1 MKNPRIDADD
11 LLDFEDERDNVLPD
25 DDDGIEHVINRI
37 AVIDCETDPFAKG
50 RVAIKPFIW
59 GYYTLGEYREFETS
73 EALAEFLSD
82 KDMIVYAH
90 NGGRFD
96 FHFLD
101 KFLDPFQQVMIING
115 RIAKMMIGKCEL
127 RDSFN
132 ILPVGLAQYEKVKF
146 DYAKMESDVRHLHMT
161 EIRDYLK
168 SDCVNTYNMITGFV
182 RKYGLHLTQ
191 AGAAFKT
198 WQKMSGQDAP
208 KSDAM
213 YYAQFHRY
221 YVGGRVQ
228 CFSRG
233 TADLDFKVAD
243 INSAYPW
250 AMLDNHPLTT
260 LHSSFLTWQ
269 LPRVLKEIEKRGP
282 GAVFVSLRAIS
293 KGAFPWRGPDNA
305 LYFPDDNIEREYHVT
320 GWELLAGLDT
330 GTVRV
335 REVTLTHIFHQMTN
349 FKDYIL
355 HFYNLRKEAKKNGN
369 KEDDLFAKLLMNS
382 LYGKFAAN
390 PDGYAAYTIVPAEFA
405 NLIGDAALAKEMALQ
420 CGKVTRKYDLGRV
433 DEKTGEPV
441 YKFSG
446 MLGQWALAERPLDFF
461 EKTYYNIATS
471 ASITGCVRAYLWR
484 TLCASDTPLYCDTDS
499 IAAVAFKPD
508 VLFSGELG
516 AWKDEGDFDY
526 YAIAGKKM
534 YAFRE
539 KKPNEDGTRK
549 WKSASKGV
557 RLTPEELVTI
567 ANGGTVTYEPM
578 VPTFSV
584 HREPEIVKRRVS
596 GTHKPTPKPEPKGG
610 VNKNAEKVKKGV
622 DAKSK

>member
-1 MKNPRIDADD
+1 MKRPLNFHDKDD
-11 LLDFEDERDNVLPD
+11 LLDFEDERDNVLPGED
-25 DDDGIEHVINRI
+25 ELESIIARI
-37 AVIDCETDPFAKG
+37 AVIDCETDPFARG

-59 GYYTLGEYREFETS
+59 GYYRQGEYREFSTTDE
-73 EALAEFLSD
+73 LAEFLAD
-82 KDMIVYAH
+82 QDVIAYAH

-101 KFLDPFQQVMIING
+101 KYLDPFQQVMIING
-115 RIAKMMIGKCEL
+115 RIAKMMIGKSEL

-132 ILPVGLAQYEKVKF
+132 ILPVGLAQYEKQKF
-146 DYAKMESDVRHLHMT
+146 DYAKMEADVREEHMD

-168 SDCVNTYNMITGFV
+168 SDCVNTWNMITGFV

-198 WQKMSGQDAP
+198 WQAMSGLDAP
-208 KSDAM
+208 KSDAS
-213 YYAQFHRY
+213 YYDQFHRY
-221 YVGGRVQ
+221 YFGGRVQ
-228 CFSRG
+228 CFKQG
-233 TADLDFKVAD
+233 TGTLDFKVAD

-250 AMLDNHPLTT
+250 AMLSQHPLTT
-260 LHSSFLTWQ
+260 LHSTFLTWQ

-293 KGAFPWRGPDNA
+293 RGAFPWRGPDNS
-305 LYFPDDNIEREYHVT
+305 LYFPDDRIEREYHVT
-320 GWELLAGLDT
+320 GWELLAGLET
-330 GTVRV
+330 GTVNV
-335 REVTLTHIFHQMTN
+335 KQVMMTHVFHQMVD

-355 HFYNLRKEAKKNGN
+355 HFYNLRKEAKKAGN

-405 NLIGDAALAKEMALQ
+405 NLIGDAQLAKEMALH
-420 CGKVTRKYDLGRV
+420 CGKVSRKFDLGRV
-433 DEKTGEPV
+433 DEKTGNPV

-461 EKTYYNIATS
+461 EKSYYNIATS

-484 TLCASDTPLYCDTDS
+484 TLCACETPLYCDTDS
-499 IAAVAFKPD
+499 IAAVAFKDD
-508 VLFSGELG
+508 VLFSLELG
-516 AWKDEGDFDY
+516 AWKHEGDFDF

-539 KKPNEDGTRK
+539 KPDKDGKVK

-557 RLTPEELVTI
+557 RLTPKELVTI
-567 ANGGTVTYEPM
+567 AKGGTVVYEPI

-584 HREPEIVKRRVS
+584 HREPEIVKREVS
-596 GTHKPTPKPEPKGG
+596 ATHKPVPKPEPK
-610 VNKNAEKVKKGV
+610 KVQKGV
-622 DAKSK
+622 DAVR